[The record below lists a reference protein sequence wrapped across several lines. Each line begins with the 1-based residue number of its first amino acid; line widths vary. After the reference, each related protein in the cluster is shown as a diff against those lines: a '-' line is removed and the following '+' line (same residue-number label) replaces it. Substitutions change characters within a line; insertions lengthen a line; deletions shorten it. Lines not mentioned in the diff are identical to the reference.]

1 MAPPKFMTL
10 SMLISLG
17 FSLQAGHY
25 AKEFAHLISFE
36 DHSHLWST
44 FTAPFHKWGQ
54 REAKKFASAI
64 QVAGNRA
71 TPLSNSDPKPLFP
84 ALCVAEY
91 QGHEHCF
98 IVRKLLGLSQPQEHL
113 WGPSGECFLGGLTD
127 LTIWLPLNPV
137 QSLEKLPLTRGPAAF
152 YSKSFMCGTKH

>member
-1 MAPPKFMTL
+1 MHRCIHPLWRVFLNSTNQQHELDCHCPP
-10 SMLISLG
+10 
-17 FSLQAGHY
+17 Q
-25 AKEFAHLISFE
+25 
-36 DHSHLWST
+36 
-44 FTAPFHKWGQ
+44 
-54 REAKKFASAI
+54 ASASRVQPTFFLLDAAASRSRLI
-64 QVAGNRA
+64 IPCPHTHTPLQDSLNP
-71 TPLSNSDPKPLFP
+71 PLSNSDPKPLFP

-98 IVRKLLGLSQPQEHL
+98 TVRKLLGLSQPQEHL